1 MSWSLYRWVWRLESP
16 LHIGMMPAGALNRC
30 RLYVPAWALWGAL
43 TAEIA
48 RGQATGNSPQYREV
62 GGKLKQDVR
71 FTYLYPAEEVGNGSC
86 AWLPRYEEGKGLVWQ
101 REDGQ
106 GILTNRQMRVRLLST
121 QPGTAIEPSSDTAAD
136 GTLREVEYMLPRWRD
151 NGSPLFLI
159 GYLFLKDQTFDHDPR
174 AIQEITL
181 GGETRYGFG
190 RLQRIYLDLA
200 RDCFGI
206 ATDLSRSQPIL
217 QGPECVLAHTRPE
230 PDGIEKGAME
240 IVLGWDVGI
249 LRPVADA
256 TPHWVPGSRV
266 NGQRNFAIR
275 GDGLWEI
282 DKIT

>member
-16 LHIGMMPAGALNRC
+16 LHIGTTPAGALNRC
-30 RLYVPAWALWGAL
+30 RLYVPARALWGAL

-48 RGQATGNSPQYREV
+48 RRQATGNGPQYKEV
-62 GGKLKQDVR
+62 GEKLKQDVR
-71 FTYLYPAEEVGNGSC
+71 FTYLYPAEKVGNGWC
-86 AWLPRYEEGKGLVWQ
+86 AWLPRYEEGKGLVWR

-106 GILTNRQMRVRLLST
+106 VTLTDRQMRVRLLST

-136 GTLREVEYMLPRWRD
+136 STLREVEYMLPRWRD
-151 NGSPLFLI
+151 NASPVFLV
-159 GYLFLKDQTFDHDPR
+159 GYLFLKEQALEKDFQK
-174 AIQEITL
+174 IQEITL

-190 RLQRIYLDLA
+190 RLERIYLEPA

-206 ATDLSRSQPIL
+206 ATNLAKSQPIL

-240 IVLGWDVGI
+240 AVLGWDVGM

-256 TPHWVPGSRV
+256 RPYWVPGSRV
-266 NGQRNFAIR
+266 NGQRNLAIR

-282 DKIT
+282 DKII